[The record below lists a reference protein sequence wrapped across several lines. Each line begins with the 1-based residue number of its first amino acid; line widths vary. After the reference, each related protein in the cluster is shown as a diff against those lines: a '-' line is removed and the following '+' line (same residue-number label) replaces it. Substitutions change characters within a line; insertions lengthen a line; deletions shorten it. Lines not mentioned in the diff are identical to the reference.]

1 MNERTAMRTI
11 NIMTAVKIHFVI
23 PDASGEM
30 FNAHTHGL
38 EAFGHKEFQVL
49 VPGFCRSAAADVLNN
64 HADRVINRG
73 ELFRP
78 GDTGEVDGM
87 LCGYIE
93 VPGDCPCDPSRIRIV
108 HLPSRFYPSSLRAMS
123 RL

>member
-1 MNERTAMRTI
+1 MNERTMMRPI
-11 NIMTAVKIHFVI
+11 DIMTAVKIHFVI
-23 PDASGEM
+23 PDTSGEM
-30 FNAHTHGL
+30 FDAHTHGL

-49 VPGFCRSAAADVLNN
+49 VPGFCRSAEADILNN

-73 ELFRP
+73 EMFRP

-93 VPGDCPCDPSRIRIV
+93 VPGDCPGDPTRIRIM
-108 HLPSRFYPSSLRAMS
+108 HLPSRFYPSRWSAMPP
-123 RL
+123 L